1 MIRKLLLVFSWGLLI
16 AAVLVFN
23 KHVSAG
29 EVASEEENLP
39 EKDTTS
45 ESEPTSGE
53 EADLFDMSIEDLL
66 NVEVTSSARRPQP
79 IKRANSAMYVITAE
93 DIRMS
98 GATRLTDLFRLVPG
112 MQVNDRR
119 SFASNVG
126 IRGFAMHNSRMY
138 QVLLDGRSMYDAYK
152 GGTEEDWQPLFLEN
166 IERIEVIRGPGGV
179 AWGANAM
186 NGVINIITKKPAD
199 TQGGFIGGTFGT
211 RALQDGIFRYGGSN
225 NNIDWRASAGAYH
238 TNGFGIDNGDAWKDF
253 LQAFQSTGRTDIQL
267 DDTSYLTMSGGHK
280 YSTYEGTTKISIQYL
295 HVAWNK
301 RFSEN
306 SDMHIL
312 YGKNFFRSYPDS
324 YYSVIS
330 RDEIFEIQR
339 SFVSGPHHFV
349 TGVDYTRDYFRTK
362 PDGTTYL
369 SIDDPNSYAN
379 DQGSFFVEDEITL
392 KDDLWL
398 TLGHRSYYNELTHYD
413 WAGRASLVWEA
424 VPDHFFRGSISRAF
438 SRPTLQGYFI
448 LENRGSLA
456 LEADPNDR
464 QDNEHLVSYELGYRG
479 QISDNLDVTVDAF
492 YNQHKDLIGQDP
504 IGGHLY
510 VHNVLDIDSYG
521 VETVVNYRPFKWW
534 LVRAAHSFEH
544 QTERDTMNE
553 SPNRLMIDVLPKHK
567 VTLMNRFYLDESTT
581 LNTQLFYVDTYYD
594 QNRAST
600 GSMNRLRIP
609 PYFRLDARLSKKLN
623 ENTELAIGATNLTD
637 PYHLEHDLPN
647 IPHVF
652 YAQLFYKFK

>member
-1 MIRKLLLVFSWGLLI
+1 MIKRLLLVFILSFI
-16 AAVLVFN
+16 VTSIPAFN
-23 KHVSAG
+23 NSVSA
-29 EVASEEENLP
+29 
-39 EKDTTS
+39 
-45 ESEPTSGE
+45 E
-53 EADLFDMSIEDLL
+53 EATTESLSVENEPNSLEDEEFFELSIEDLL
-66 NVEVTSSARRPQP
+66 DLEVTSSARRPQP
-79 IKRANSAMYVITAE
+79 IKRASSAMYVITAE

-98 GATRLTDLFRLVPG
+98 GATRLADLFRLVPG
-112 MQVNDRR
+112 MQVNDRL

-152 GGTEEDWQPLFLEN
+152 GGTEEDWQPIFLEN

-186 NGVINIITKKPAD
+186 NGVINIITKKPSETEGIFA
-199 TQGGFIGGTFGT
+199 GGTFGT
-211 RALQDGIFRYGGSN
+211 RALQDGIFRLGGSDG
-225 NNIDWRASAGAYH
+225 NIDWRASTGAYH
-238 TNGFGIDNGDAWKDF
+238 TNGFGIKSGNEYNDYM
-253 LQAFQSTGRTDIQL
+253 QAFQSTGRTDIQL
-267 DDTSYLTMSGGHK
+267 NDTSYLTLSGGHK
-280 YSTYEGTTKISIQYL
+280 YSTYQGSTKVSIQYM
-295 HVAWNK
+295 HIAWNK
-301 RFSEN
+301 TFSEN
-306 SDMHIL
+306 SNMHIL
-312 YGKNFFRSYPDS
+312 YGKNFFKNFPGA

-339 SFVSGPHHFV
+339 SFATGPHHFV
-349 TGVDYTRDYFRTK
+349 LGADYTRDFFRTK

-369 SIDDPNSYAN
+369 SINDPNNYAN

-392 KDDLWL
+392 RDDLWL
-398 TLGHRSYYNELTHYD
+398 TLGHRSYHNELTHFD
-413 WAGRASLVWEA
+413 WAGRAALVWEA
-424 VPDHFFRGSISRAF
+424 APDHFFRAAVSRSF

-456 LEADPNDR
+456 LEGDPNDR

-479 QISDNLDVTVDAF
+479 QISDNLDVSVDAF

-504 IGGHLY
+504 TGSHLY

-521 VETVVNYRPFKWW
+521 LETVINYRPVKWW
-534 LVRAAHSFEH
+534 LVRATHSYEH

-567 VTLMNRFYLDESTT
+567 VTLMNRFYLDETTT

-600 GSMNRLRIP
+600 GSMNRLKIP
-609 PYFRLDARLSKKLN
+609 PYFRLDTRLSKKLN
-623 ENTELAIGATNLTD
+623 KNTEIAIGTTNLTD
-637 PYHLEHDLPN
+637 PYHPEHNQQEVPR
-647 IPHVF
+647 VF
-652 YAQLFYKFK
+652 YAQLFCKFK